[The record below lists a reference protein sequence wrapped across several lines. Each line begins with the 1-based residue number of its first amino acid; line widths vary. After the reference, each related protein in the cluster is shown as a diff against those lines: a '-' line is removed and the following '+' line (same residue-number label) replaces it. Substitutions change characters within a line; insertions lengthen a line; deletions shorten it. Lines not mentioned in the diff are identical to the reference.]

1 MAGLSF
7 LYAFFNLYSTGGG
20 QGVPT
25 VEEAMMDIES
35 CMAVLEY
42 LTRKLLSHVNDQYK
56 LTPTARVPSAGA
68 CHDTMQAVS
77 SAILDQI
84 QKLDPPPR
92 DASAPSQTPDG
103 RAAILRGAPISSSR
117 NDPLPHESS
126 FPTPLPNIPLPYE
139 LTLLDNL
146 FVNPMV
152 KHNKASDYTCGSQK
166 RCQQKQA
173 QNGGGQP
180 QPKQTVA
187 GPVYNNPT
195 QFNSFVASTGSA
207 PQSLP
212 PGAFQTGSSF
222 PTNLNQ
228 IPQTSNGN
236 GMSLGAY
243 GMAAVGGSS
252 QLDPN
257 NLFTMQNPGGASYNA
272 SLNGLTG
279 NANNN
284 NTANGE
290 DGAPF
295 DVFSFLMD
303 DESGL
308 GNGWDS
314 LEVPSDFSLWT

>member
-1 MAGLSF
+1 MRWQIG
-7 LYAFFNLYSTGGG
+7 
-20 QGVPT
+20 
-25 VEEAMMDIES
+25 AMCWTDTNRS
-35 CMAVLEY
+35 
-42 LTRKLLSHVNDQYK
+42 
-56 LTPTARVPSAGA
+56 ARVPSAGA

-92 DASAPSQTPDG
+92 DASTSNRTPDG
-103 RAAILRGAPISSSR
+103 RPLLRGAPISSSR
-117 NDPLPHESS
+117 NDPLPHDSS

-152 KHNKASDYTCGSQK
+152 RHNKASDYTCGSQK

-173 QNGGGQP
+173 QKGQ
-180 QPKQTVA
+180 QQHPKQTDA
-187 GPVYNNPT
+187 GPMYTNPT
-195 QFNSFVASTGSA
+195 QFNSLVASTTSSI

-222 PTNLNQ
+222 PATLNQ
-228 IPQTSNGN
+228 LPQVSTSNSTG
-236 GMSLGAY
+236 LGAY
-243 GMAAVGGSS
+243 GMAAVGTN
-252 QLDPN
+252 QIDPN
-257 NLFTMQNPGGASYNA
+257 NLFVMQNPGGAST
-272 SLNGLTG
+272 SSNGGVVGTTNTTG
-279 NANNN
+279 
-284 NTANGE
+284 E
-290 DGAPF
+290 EGAQF

-303 DESGL
+303 DDAGL

>member
-1 MAGLSF
+1 
-7 LYAFFNLYSTGGG
+7 
-20 QGVPT
+20 
-25 VEEAMMDIES
+25 
-35 CMAVLEY
+35 
-42 LTRKLLSHVNDQYK
+42 
-56 LTPTARVPSAGA
+56 
-68 CHDTMQAVS
+68 MQAVS

-92 DASAPSQTPDG
+92 DASTSSQTPDG
-103 RAAILRGAPISSSR
+103 RQIMRGVPISSSR
-117 NDPLPHESS
+117 NDPHPHDSP

-173 QNGGGQP
+173 QKSGGGGQQ
-180 QPKQTVA
+180 QPKRTDA
-187 GPVYNNPT
+187 GAVYNNPT

-212 PGAFQTGSSF
+212 PGAFQMGPSF
-222 PTNLNQ
+222 PANLNQ

-236 GMSLGAY
+236 GMGLGAY

-252 QLDPN
+252 QIDPN
-257 NLFTMQNPGGASYNA
+257 NLFTMQNPGGAST
-272 SLNGLTG
+272 STGSNGVTGTG
-279 NANNN
+279 NNA
-284 NTANGE
+284 ANGE